1 MTDHRLDHLR
11 RMLSHYLPPGLRRA
25 GAGLLLDL
33 KSLPGRFVDPLRRG
47 DPWQVAHNVG
57 AGDFRAIG
65 DNLLGVLIAHA
76 DLGPDDRVLDIGCG
90 AGRVAR
96 PLADHLSAAG
106 GYLGF
111 DVSRRAV
118 AGCRRR
124 FAAARPDFAFHH
136 ADVRNADYNPRGAL
150 EETAYV
156 FPCAEA
162 TIDLAFAT
170 SVFTHMRLAS
180 VRHYLAEAARVL
192 KPGGRLAFTAYLI
205 DDDSRR
211 ALADGRAGMRFA
223 PWRDGSWVLD
233 PAHPE
238 RAIAHDAAHI
248 AAAVADAGLDSA
260 GAALRG
266 SWRPPATYDGWQDL
280 WLAVKR

>member
-1 MTDHRLDHLR
+1 MLR
-11 RMLSHYLPPGLRRA
+11 AALARYLPPGLRRA

-33 KSLPGRFVDPLRRG
+33 KSLPARLADPRRRG
-47 DPWQVAHNVG
+47 DPWQVVHNVG

-65 DNLLGVLIAHA
+65 DNLLGVLIKHA

-96 PLADHLSAAG
+96 PLADHLSTTG
-106 GYLGF
+106 GYVGF

-124 FAAARPDFAFHH
+124 FAAARPDFVFHH
-136 ADVRNADYNPRGAL
+136 ADVRNADYNPRGVF
-150 EETAYV
+150 EETAYE
-156 FPCAEA
+156 FPCADA

-170 SVFTHMRLAS
+170 SVFTHMRIAS
-180 VRHYLAEAARVL
+180 VRHYLGEAARVL

-205 DDDSRR
+205 DASSRR
-211 ALADGRAGMRFA
+211 ALADGRAGMHFA
-223 PWRDGSWVLD
+223 AGRDGSWVLD

-238 RAIAHDAAHI
+238 RAIAHDAAAV
-248 AAAVADAGLDSA
+248 AAAVADAGLA
-260 GAALRG
+260 TTGTPLPG
-266 SWRPPATYDGWQDL
+266 SWRPPADYDGWQDL

>member
-1 MTDHRLDHLR
+1 
-11 RMLSHYLPPGLRRA
+11 MLLAALSRYLPPGLRRA

-33 KSLPGRFVDPLRRG
+33 KSLPGRLADPLRRG

-65 DNLLGVLIAHA
+65 ENLLGVLIAHA
-76 DLGPDDRVLDIGCG
+76 GLRPDDRVLDIGCG

-96 PLADHLSAAG
+96 PLAGHLSTAG
-106 GYLGF
+106 GYVGF

-124 FAAARPDFAFHH
+124 FAAARPDFTFHH
-136 ADVRNADYNPRGAL
+136 ADVRNGDYNPRGGIDEA
-150 EETAYV
+150 AYA
-156 FPCAEA
+156 FPCADA

-170 SVFTHMRLAS
+170 SVFTHMRIEP
-180 VRHYLAEAARVL
+180 VRHYLGEAARVL

-211 ALADGRAGMRFA
+211 ALAAGRAGMRFA
-223 PWRDGSWVLD
+223 PWREGSWVLD
-233 PAHPE
+233 PGHPE
-238 RAIAHDAAHI
+238 RAIAHDAAAV
-248 AAAVADAGLDSA
+248 AAAVAAAGFSTVA
-260 GAALRG
+260 PALHG
-266 SWRPPATYDGWQDL
+266 SWRPPAAYDGWQDL